1 MNKNKRTSKTMLS
14 NPAYIMPAVILGA
27 VLIYFLYYAVDKVGL
42 ETQTAT
48 AVVTAKDF
56 TPGSTNYVNRIA
68 GNRSWVQA
76 QKQPD
81 YYAVSLT
88 IDQEPAVALVT
99 KEKFDRL
106 AINDRVRV
114 TYRHTR
120 ITGKIDVL
128 ELD

>member
-1 MNKNKRTSKTMLS
+1 
-14 NPAYIMPAVILGA
+14 
-27 VLIYFLYYAVDKVGL
+27 
-42 ETQTAT
+42 
-48 AVVTAKDF
+48 
-56 TPGSTNYVNRIA
+56 
-68 GNRSWVQA
+68 
-76 QKQPD
+76 
-81 YYAVSLT
+81 
-88 IDQEPAVALVT
+88 VALVT